1 MKRKKKSFYFKDY
14 TETKI
19 PEQNFNF
26 KIAKVSYS
34 RIVFLSFIFLTIL
47 TICSIKIFYLSLS
60 DEKNFYSKNTQV
72 NFSKDR
78 RDIVDRNGNI
88 LATNVN
94 LYDVGIRPSLLV
106 DKEKKNLLIKL
117 SLLVPDLEIEK
128 IRKKLNK
135 KSFFW
140 LGRRLTPQERDQL
153 WLIGNKAF
161 EFKSRP
167 SRIYPQQNL
176 FSHILGQTDDINNG
190 ISGFEKSFDKDLK
203 NDQKIKKPLYLT
215 LDSNL
220 Q

>member
-94 LYDVGIRPSLLV
+94 LYDVGIRPSLIV
-106 DKEKKNLLIKL
+106 DKEKKNLLINL

-128 IRKKLNK
+128 ISNDLLNNKTELVPYGDEILNQAKEAAFQLYEDMSTKDAGFRQLYEGWQKFRK
-135 KSFFW
+135 
-140 LGRRLTPQERDQL
+140 
-153 WLIGNKAF
+153 
-161 EFKSRP
+161 
-167 SRIYPQQNL
+167 
-176 FSHILGQTDDINNG
+176 DISSWNTINFY
-190 ISGFEKSFDKDLK
+190 SKCR
-203 NDQKIKKPLYLT
+203 N
-215 LDSNL
+215 
-220 Q
+220 